1 MRPDLRVQSARTS
14 GIENVAAWSLVAL
27 IHFLL
32 AWMATRPSMPIA
44 PAGRSMEITYVELRP
59 PIRSLALPS
68 MTPTGQAG
76 RPTRRAQLQAQAVT
90 RPSSPTDSPASTVQ
104 SDVADDRWQVIER
117 AHKDEGIQFARNKLT
132 DRYNPIQAGP
142 PGRFHMRPPPSPAEF
157 VRAVSKELFWPPG
170 YTDDP
175 CGGLDKAV
183 QMLRDGS
190 SPREHELLRDAV
202 AQQDQYCRK
211 G

>member
-1 MRPDLRVQSARTS
+1 MRPDGRVQSARNS
-14 GIENVAAWSLVAL
+14 GIEKVAAWGLVAL

-44 PAGRSMEITYVELRP
+44 QAGPSLQITYIELPP
-59 PIRSLALPS
+59 PIPPVALPS
-68 MTPTGQAG
+68 TTPTSQAG
-76 RPTRRAQLQAQAVT
+76 RPMRSAQLQAQAVT
-90 RPSSPTDSPASTVQ
+90 RPSSPTDSPAPTLQ
-104 SDVADDRWQVIER
+104 SGIADDRWQVIER
-117 AHKDEGIQFARNKLT
+117 APKNEGIQFARNKLT

-142 PGRFHMRPPPSPAEF
+142 PERFRMRPQLSPAEF

-175 CGGLDKAV
+175 CGGLEKAV

-190 SPREHELLRDAV
+190 TVREHELLRDAV
-202 AQQDQYCRK
+202 AQQQQYCS
-211 G
+211 